1 MKILIVDDELGLR
14 RTLSLILEGE
24 GHEVR
29 AAADAGSATALLGEA
44 PADLVLCDVRMPG
57 MDGLA
62 FLDAYRE
69 SGGGALVIMMSAYGD
84 DEAALAAMKRGAY
97 DFISKPFRAD
107 QVLLVVN
114 KAIEREGLRR
124 EVRQLH
130 EELAA
135 LREPGGIVGRGPAL
149 RQALDLARKVA
160 RHPSTVL
167 VTGESGT
174 GKELV
179 ARLVHHDSPRAA
191 QAFVAVDC
199 AAIPESLLESE
210 LFGHARGAFTGATGE
225 RRGLFEEADGGTMLL
240 DEIGELPVSL
250 QVKLLR
256 VLQEGEIRRVGEST
270 PRRVDVRVIAA
281 TSRDL
286 EAEVAA
292 GRFRADLFYR
302 VNVVRLHLPPLR
314 ERREDIPEL
323 AHAMVQRFN
332 DRLGLHV
339 RGVAPAAMRLLIDYP
354 WPGNVREL
362 ENVVERAMVLAD
374 TPEIG
379 VDSLP
384 AEVRAPAA
392 DDHPDVD
399 DLSVKRRTPA
409 LERELIR
416 RALDQTG
423 GNRTR
428 AAKLLELSHRTLL
441 YKLREYGLGD

>member
-14 RTLSLILEGE
+14 HTLSLILEGE
-24 GHEVR
+24 GHDVR
-29 AAADAGSATALLGEA
+29 AAAEAASATEMLREG

-62 FLDAYRE
+62 FLDAYRDA
-69 SGGGALVIMMSAYGD
+69 GGEALVIMMSAYGD

-124 EVRQLH
+124 EVRHLH

-135 LREPGGIVGRGPAL
+135 LREPGGIVGRSPAL
-149 RQALDLARKVA
+149 RQTMDLALKVA

-179 ARLVHHDSPRAA
+179 ARLVHHESPRAMH
-191 QAFVAVDC
+191 AFVAVDC

-210 LFGHARGAFTGATGE
+210 LFGHARGAFTGATSE
-225 RRGLFEEADGGTMLL
+225 RRGLFEEADGGTVLL

-256 VLQEGEIRRVGEST
+256 ALQEGEIRRVGEST

-323 AHAMVQRFN
+323 AHTMVVRFN
-332 DRLGLHV
+332 TRLGLEV
-339 RGVAPAAMRLLIDYP
+339 RGFAPAAMRMLIEYP

-362 ENVVERAMVLAD
+362 ENVVERAMVL
-374 TPEIG
+374 TESKEIG
-379 VDSLP
+379 VDQLP
-384 AEVRAPAA
+384 AEVRAPSAQA
-392 DDHPDVD
+392 HPDAD
-399 DLSVKRRTPA
+399 DLSVKRQAQA
-409 LERELIR
+409 LEKALIA
-416 RALDQTG
+416 RALEQTG

>member
-14 RTLSLILEGE
+14 HTLSLILEGE
-24 GHEVR
+24 GHAVR
-29 AAADAGSATALLGEA
+29 AAADAASATAMLQEA
-44 PADLVLCDVRMPG
+44 PADLILCDVRMPG
-57 MDGLA
+57 MDGLG
-62 FLDAYRE
+62 FLEAYHE
-69 SGGGALVIMMSAYGD
+69 AGGRALVIMMSAYGD
-84 DEAALAAMKRGAY
+84 DEAALSAMKRGAY

-114 KAIEREGLRR
+114 KAMEREGLRL

-135 LREPGGIVGRGPAL
+135 LREPGGIVGRSPSL
-149 RQALDLARKVA
+149 RQAMDLALKVA
-160 RHPSTVL
+160 KHPSTVL
-167 VTGESGT
+167 ITGESGT

-179 ARLVHHDSPRAA
+179 ARLVHHESPRSAR
-191 QAFVAVDC
+191 AFVAVDC

-225 RRGLFEEADGGTMLL
+225 RRGLFEEASGGTMLL

-292 GRFRADLFYR
+292 GRFRPDLFYR

-323 AHAMVQRFN
+323 AHTMVKRFN
-332 DRLGLHV
+332 ERLNLHV
-339 RGVAPAAMRLLIDYP
+339 RGFAPAAMRLLIDYP

-362 ENVVERAMVLAD
+362 ENVVERAMVL
-374 TPEIG
+374 TESKEIG
-379 VDSLP
+379 VEQLP
-384 AEVRAPAA
+384 AEVRAPSTHA
-392 DDHPDVD
+392 HPDAD
-399 DLSVKRRTPA
+399 GLSVKRRTEV
-409 LERELIR
+409 LEKDLIR
-416 RALDQTG
+416 RALEQTG

>member
-1 MKILIVDDELGLR
+1 MNILIVDDELGLR
-14 RTLSLILEGE
+14 HTLSLILEGE
-24 GHEVR
+24 GHDVR
-29 AAADAGSATALLGEA
+29 AAVDAASARAMLREA
-44 PADLVLCDVRMPG
+44 PADLILCDVRMPG
-57 MDGLA
+57 ADGLA
-62 FLDAYRE
+62 FLEAYRE

-107 QVLLVVN
+107 QVLLVLN

-124 EVRQLH
+124 EVRQLQ
-130 EELAA
+130 EEIAA
-135 LREPGGIVGRGPAL
+135 LRQPGGIVGRSPAL
-149 RQALDLARKVA
+149 RQAMDLALKVA

-167 VTGESGT
+167 ITGESGT

-179 ARLVHHDSPRAA
+179 ARLVHGESPRATR
-191 QAFVAVDC
+191 AFVAVDC

-210 LFGHARGAFTGATGE
+210 LFGHARGAFTGASGE
-225 RRGLFEEADGGTMLL
+225 RRGLFEEASGGTVLL
-240 DEIGELPVSL
+240 DEIGELPVPL

-302 VNVVRLHLPPLR
+302 VNVVRVHLPPLR

-323 AHAMVQRFN
+323 AHTMVQRFN
-332 DRLGLHV
+332 DRLNLQV
-339 RGVAPAAMRLLIDYP
+339 RGFAPAAMRLLIEYP

-362 ENVVERAMVLAD
+362 ENVVERAMVLAESK
-374 TPEIG
+374 EIG
-379 VDSLP
+379 VDQLP
-384 AEVRAPAA
+384 ADVRAPSVQA
-392 DDHPDVD
+392 HPEAD
-399 DLSVKRRTPA
+399 DLSVKRQTHL

-416 RALDQTG
+416 RALEQTG

-428 AAKLLELSHRTLL
+428 AARLLELSHRTLL

>member
-14 RTLSLILEGE
+14 HTLSLILEGE
-24 GHEVR
+24 GHDVR
-29 AAADAGSATALLGEA
+29 SAADAASASAMLEES
-44 PADLVLCDVRMPG
+44 PADLILCDVRMPG

-62 FLDAYRE
+62 FLDAYQKA
-69 SGGGALVIMMSAYGD
+69 GGSALVIMMSAYGD
-84 DEAALAAMKRGAY
+84 DDAALAAMKRGAY

-124 EVRQLH
+124 ELRQLQ

-135 LREPGGIVGRGPAL
+135 LRGPGGIVGRSPAL
-149 RQALDLARKVA
+149 RQAMDLAVKVA

-167 VTGESGT
+167 ITGESGT
-174 GKELV
+174 GKELF
-179 ARLVHHDSPRAA
+179 ARLVHRDSPRSAR
-191 QAFVAVDC
+191 AFVAVDC
-199 AAIPESLLESE
+199 AAIPEALLESE
-210 LFGHARGAFTGATGE
+210 LFGHARGAFTGAAGE
-225 RRGLFEEADGGTMLL
+225 RRGLFEEANGGTLLL
-240 DEIGELPVSL
+240 DEIGELPLSL

-323 AHAMVQRFN
+323 AHTMVKGFN
-332 DRLGLHV
+332 ERLNLQV
-339 RGVAPAAMRLLIDYP
+339 RGFAPAAMRLLIDYP

-362 ENVVERAMVLAD
+362 ENVVERAMVL
-374 TPEIG
+374 TESKEIG
-379 VDSLP
+379 VDQLP
-384 AEVRAPAA
+384 AEVRAPSVQAHPEA
-392 DDHPDVD
+392 DE
-399 DLSVKRRTPA
+399 LSVKKRTEV
-409 LERELIR
+409 LEKDLIR
-416 RALDQTG
+416 RALEQTG

-428 AAKLLELSHRTLL
+428 AAKLLELSHRSLL

>member
-1 MKILIVDDELGLR
+1 MNILIVDDELGLR
-14 RTLSLILEGE
+14 HTLTLILEGE
-24 GHEVR
+24 GHRVR
-29 AAADAGSATALLGEA
+29 AASDAASATKLLAEE

-57 MDGLA
+57 TDGLA

-69 SGGGALVIMMSAYGD
+69 GGGAALVIMMSAYGD
-84 DEAALAAMKRGAY
+84 DEAALDAIKRGAY

-107 QVLLVVN
+107 QVLLVLN

-130 EELAA
+130 EEIAA
-135 LREPGGIVGRGPAL
+135 LREPGGIVGRSPAL
-149 RQALDLARKVA
+149 RQALELARKVA

-167 VTGESGT
+167 ITGESGT
-174 GKELV
+174 GKELF

-191 QAFVAVDC
+191 RPFVAVDC

-210 LFGHARGAFTGATGE
+210 LFGHTKGAFTGATAD
-225 RRGLFEEADGGTMLL
+225 RRGLFEEAAGGSVFL
-240 DEIGELPVSL
+240 DEIGELPVPL

-270 PRRVDVRVIAA
+270 PRRVEARVIAA

-314 ERREDIPEL
+314 ERRTDIPEL

-332 DRLGLHV
+332 ERLELHV
-339 RGVAPAAMRLLIDYP
+339 RGFAAAAMQRLMEYP

-362 ENVVERAMVLAD
+362 ENVIERAMVL
-374 TPEIG
+374 TESEQIG
-379 VDSLP
+379 VDQLP
-384 AEVRAPAA
+384 LEVRDPSTETLP
-392 DDHPDVD
+392 DDD
-399 DLSVKRRTPA
+399 DLSVKRRTQS
-409 LERELIR
+409 LERALIQ
-416 RALDQTG
+416 RALAQTD

-428 AAKLLELSHRTLL
+428 AAKLLDLSHRALL
-441 YKLREYGLGD
+441 YKIREYGLGD